1 MGGFYGL
8 INYGGDFIQ
17 WLNVAF
23 IGLAPHEFGILVDTL
38 QSAGAIICLIIW
50 GMGVA
55 ALIAMRHFSVSF
67 FARAN
72 MGTAPRDQTVGGPVI
87 NGQAREL

>member
-17 WLNVAF
+17 WLNAAF
-23 IGLAPHEFGILVDTL
+23 LGLAPHEFGILVDTL
-38 QSAGAIICLIIW
+38 QSVGAVICLIIW
-50 GMGVA
+50 VLGVA
-55 ALIAMRHFSVSF
+55 ALVAMRHVGVSF
-67 FARAN
+67 FNRAGN
-72 MGTAPRDQTVGGPVI
+72 VPRGATMSGPTI